1 MRLSTISLLALT
13 SSVLAAEV
21 KIDVTRAVECERK
34 TQKGDK
40 IHVHYRGNLEEDGKV
55 GKEFDAS
62 YNRGSPLSFVV
73 GKGSVIKGWDD
84 NLLDM
89 CIGEKRVLTIPPEF
103 GYGDRAMGPI
113 PAKSTLIFETELM
126 GIDGVPKPET
136 IIEKTSSSSDAVDS
150 ATNSASSLSDE
161 ATEKATEAATGGAQ
175 RVVDDSIDEKEN
187 GNGNAQRVLKHG
199 HEAPHSNSHEL

>member
-21 KIDVTRAVECERK
+21 KIEVTKAVECERK
-34 TQKGDK
+34 TQVGDK

-62 YNRGSPLSFVV
+62 YKRGSPLSFVV

-103 GYGDRAMGPI
+103 GYGDRAMV
-113 PAKSTLIFETELM
+113 FETELM

-136 IIEKTSSSSDAVDS
+136 IIEKTSSSDAVDS
-150 ATNSASSLSDE
+150 ATDSASSLSDK
-161 ATEKATEAATGGAQ
+161 ATEKATEAATGGVKSAISEAAEA
-175 RVVDDSIDEKEN
+175 VKTALADSDGDGQEHN
-187 GNGNAQRVLKHG
+187 
-199 HEAPHSNSHEL
+199 EL

>member
-1 MRLSTISLLALT
+1 MRLSTISILALA

-21 KIDVTRAVECERK
+21 KIEVTKAVECERK

-62 YNRGSPLSFVV
+62 YNRGQPLSFVV

-126 GIDGVPKPET
+126 GIEGVPKPET
-136 IIEKTSSSSDAVDS
+136 IIEKTSSSSSDAADT
-150 ATNSASSLSDE
+150 ATDSASSLSDK
-161 ATEKATEAATGGAQ
+161 ATEKATEAATGGVKSAI
-175 RVVDDSIDEKEN
+175 S
-187 GNGNAQRVLKHG
+187 
-199 HEAPHSNSHEL
+199 EAAEAVKTALADTDGDGQEHNEL

>member
-1 MRLSTISLLALT
+1 MRLSTISLIALA

-21 KIDVTRAVECERK
+21 KIEIVKAVECERK

-89 CIGEKRVLTIPPEF
+89 CIGEKRLLTIPPAF

-126 GIDGVPKPET
+126 GIEGVPKPET
-136 IIEKTSSSSDAVDS
+136 IIEKTSSSSSDAADT
-150 ATNSASSLSDE
+150 ATDSASSLVDK
-161 ATEKATEAATGGAQ
+161 ATEKATEAATGGVKSVISGA
-175 RVVDDSIDEKEN
+175 
-187 GNGNAQRVLKHG
+187 A
-199 HEAPHSNSHEL
+199 EAVMTALADTDAGGQEHNEL

>member
-21 KIDVTRAVECERK
+21 KIDVIKAVECERK
-34 TQKGDK
+34 TQVGDK

-136 IIEKTSSSSDAVDS
+136 IIEKTSSSSSDKVDS
-150 ATNSASSLSDE
+150 ATDSASSLSDK
-161 ATEKATEAATGGAQ
+161 ATEKATEAASGGVKSVISEAAEA
-175 RVVDDSIDEKEN
+175 VKTALADSDGDGQEHN
-187 GNGNAQRVLKHG
+187 
-199 HEAPHSNSHEL
+199 EL

>member
-21 KIDVTRAVECERK
+21 KIEVTKAVECERK
-34 TQKGDK
+34 TQVGDK

-62 YNRGSPLSFVV
+62 YKRGSPLSFVV

-136 IIEKTSSSSDAVDS
+136 IIEKTSSSDAVDS
-150 ATNSASSLSDE
+150 ATDSASSLSDK

-175 RVVDDSIDEKEN
+175 RVVDDSIDGKE
-187 GNGNAQRVLKHG
+187 NGNAQRVLKHG
-199 HEAPHSNSHEL
+199 HEAPHSNGHEL

>member
-1 MRLSTISLLALT
+1 MRLSTISILALA

-21 KIDVTRAVECERK
+21 KIDVTKAVECERK

-40 IHVHYRGNLEEDGKV
+40 IHVHYRGNLEENGKV

-62 YNRGSPLSFVV
+62 YNRGQPLSFVV

-126 GIDGVPKPET
+126 GIEGVPKPET
-136 IIEKTSSSSDAVDS
+136 IIEKTSSSDAADT
-150 ATNSASSLSDE
+150 ATDSASSLSDK
-161 ATEKATEAATGGAQ
+161 ATEKATEAAKGGAQ
-175 RVVDDSIDEKEN
+175 RVVDSTDENEN
-187 GNGNAQRVLKHG
+187 EQRILKHG
-199 HEAPHSNSHEL
+199 HEAPHSNGHEL

>member
-136 IIEKTSSSSDAVDS
+136 IIEKTSSSDAVDS
-150 ATNSASSLSDE
+150 ATDSASSLSDE
-161 ATEKATEAATGGAQ
+161 ATEKATEAATGGVKSVISEAAEA
-175 RVVDDSIDEKEN
+175 VKTALADSDGDGQEHN
-187 GNGNAQRVLKHG
+187 
-199 HEAPHSNSHEL
+199 EL

>member
-1 MRLSTISLLALT
+1 MRLSTISILALA

-21 KIDVTRAVECERK
+21 KIEVTKAVECERK

-62 YNRGSPLSFVV
+62 YNRGKPLSFVV

-126 GIDGVPKPET
+126 GIEGVPKPET
-136 IIEKTSSSSDAVDS
+136 IIEKTSSSSDAADT
-150 ATNSASSLSDE
+150 ATDSASSLSDK
-161 ATEKATEAATGGAQ
+161 ATEKATEAAKGGVKSAI
-175 RVVDDSIDEKEN
+175 S
-187 GNGNAQRVLKHG
+187 
-199 HEAPHSNSHEL
+199 EAAEAVKTALADTDGDGQEHNEL

>member
-1 MRLSTISLLALT
+1 MRISTVSLLALA

-21 KIDVTRAVECERK
+21 KVEITRAVECERK
-34 TQKGDK
+34 SQKGDK

-62 YNRGSPLSFVV
+62 YNRGQPLSFVV

-84 NLLDM
+84 NLIDM

-126 GIDGVPKPET
+126 GIEGVPTPET
-136 IIEKTSSSSDAVDS
+136 IIEKTSSSSSDAADT
-150 ATNSASSLSDE
+150 ATDSASSLSDK
-161 ATEKATEAATGGAQ
+161 ATEKATEAATGGVNSVISEAAEA
-175 RVVDDSIDEKEN
+175 VKTILADSDGDGQEHN
-187 GNGNAQRVLKHG
+187 
-199 HEAPHSNSHEL
+199 EL

>member
-21 KIDVTRAVECERK
+21 KIEVTKAVECERK
-34 TQKGDK
+34 TQVGDK

-62 YNRGSPLSFVV
+62 YKRGSPLSFVV

-136 IIEKTSSSSDAVDS
+136 IIEKTSSSDAVDS
-150 ATNSASSLSDE
+150 ATDSASSLSDK
-161 ATEKATEAATGGAQ
+161 ATEKATEAATGGVKSAISEAAEA
-175 RVVDDSIDEKEN
+175 VKTALADSDGDGQEHN
-187 GNGNAQRVLKHG
+187 
-199 HEAPHSNSHEL
+199 EL

>member
-21 KIDVTRAVECERK
+21 KIEVTKAVECERK
-34 TQKGDK
+34 TQVGDK
-40 IHVHYRGNLEEDGKV
+40 IHVHYRGNLEENGKV

-113 PAKSTLIFETELM
+113 PAKSTLI
-126 GIDGVPKPET
+126 
-136 IIEKTSSSSDAVDS
+136 DS
-150 ATNSASSLSDE
+150 ATDSASSLTDK

-175 RVVDDSIDEKEN
+175 RVVDDSIGGKE
-187 GNGNAQRVLKHG
+187 NGNAQRVLKHG
-199 HEAPHSNSHEL
+199 NEAPHSHGHEL

>member
-1 MRLSTISLLALT
+1 MRLSTISILALA

-21 KIDVTRAVECERK
+21 KIDVTKAVECERK

-40 IHVHYRGNLEEDGKV
+40 IHVHYRGNLEENGKV

-62 YNRGSPLSFVV
+62 YNRGQPLSFVV

-126 GIDGVPKPET
+126 GIEGVPKPET
-136 IIEKTSSSSDAVDS
+136 IIEKTSSSSDAADT
-150 ATNSASSLSDE
+150 ATDSASSLSDK
-161 ATEKATEAATGGAQ
+161 ATEKATEAAKGGVKSAI
-175 RVVDDSIDEKEN
+175 S
-187 GNGNAQRVLKHG
+187 
-199 HEAPHSNSHEL
+199 EAAEAVKTALADTDGDGQEHNEL

>member
-21 KIDVTRAVECERK
+21 KIDVVKAVECERK
-34 TQKGDK
+34 TQVGDK

-136 IIEKTSSSSDAVDS
+136 IIEKTSASSSDAVDS
-150 ATNSASSLSDE
+150 ATDSASSLSDK

-175 RVVDDSIDEKEN
+175 RVVDGSIN
-187 GNGNAQRVLKHG
+187 GKGSENAQRVLKHG
-199 HEAPHSNSHEL
+199 HEAPHSNGHEL

>member
-13 SSVLAAEV
+13 SSVFAAEV
-21 KIDVTRAVECERK
+21 KIEVTKAVECERK
-34 TQKGDK
+34 TQVGDK

-62 YNRGSPLSFVV
+62 YKRGSPLSFVV

-136 IIEKTSSSSDAVDS
+136 IIEKTSSSDAVDS
-150 ATNSASSLSDE
+150 ATDSASSLSDK
-161 ATEKATEAATGGAQ
+161 ATEKATEAATGGVKSAISEAAEA
-175 RVVDDSIDEKEN
+175 VKTALADSDGDGQEHN
-187 GNGNAQRVLKHG
+187 
-199 HEAPHSNSHEL
+199 EL

>member
-21 KIDVTRAVECERK
+21 KIDVIKAVECERK
-34 TQKGDK
+34 TQVGDK

-62 YNRGSPLSFVV
+62 YKRGSPLSFVV

-136 IIEKTSSSSDAVDS
+136 IIEKTSSSDTVDS
-150 ATNSASSLSDE
+150 ATDSASSLSDK
-161 ATEKATEAATGGAQ
+161 ATEKATEAATGGVKSAISEAAEA
-175 RVVDDSIDEKEN
+175 VKTALADSDGDGQEHN
-187 GNGNAQRVLKHG
+187 
-199 HEAPHSNSHEL
+199 EL